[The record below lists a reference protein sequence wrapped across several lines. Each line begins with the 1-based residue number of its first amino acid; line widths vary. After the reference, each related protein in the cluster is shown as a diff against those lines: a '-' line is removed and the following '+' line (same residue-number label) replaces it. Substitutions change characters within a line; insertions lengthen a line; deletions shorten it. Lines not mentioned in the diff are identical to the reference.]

1 MKYHVGLDVSMD
13 ETSVCVMDETGKVIY
28 EAKVPTDPDDIAV
41 YLRSS
46 GLEYERI
53 GLESGPCSPWLYQGL
68 IDKGLPAI
76 CIDARHA
83 SAALKAQNF
92 KTDKNDAMGI
102 AHIMRTGWYRISHVK
117 SDHSQKTRVLL
128 NSRKTLLGKRLELDN
143 HIRGTLKVFGLKVG
157 ATTASRF
164 DKRVRDLIADD
175 QSLLVC
181 LEPLLQIRSHIIV
194 ECNNLDK
201 IIRNLVQHDE
211 LCRKFMT
218 IPGVG
223 FLTALMFK
231 CTIDNPHRF
240 KKSAN
245 VGVHLGLTPRK
256 YASGEI
262 DYNGRITKTGDWMM
276 RAHLY
281 EAAQVLMRR
290 TSKTTE
296 LKVWGQKIAKR
307 SCKKCAYVA
316 IARKL
321 SVIMHRMWVDG
332 TEFQDGG
339 AHA

>member
-1 MKYHVGLDVSMD
+1 MKYYVGLDVSMD
-13 ETSVCVMDETGKVIY
+13 ETSVCVMDEGGRVFY
-28 EAKVPTDPDDIAV
+28 EAKVPTEPDDIAV

-46 GLEYERI
+46 GLEYERV

-83 SAALKAQNF
+83 SAALKAQNV

-102 AHIMRTGWYRISHVK
+102 AHIMRTGWYRLSHVK

-164 DKRVRDLIADD
+164 DKRVRDLI
-175 QSLLVC
+175 
-181 LEPLLQIRSHIIV
+181 
-194 ECNNLDK
+194 
-201 IIRNLVQHDE
+201 
-211 LCRKFMT
+211 
-218 IPGVG
+218 
-223 FLTALMFK
+223 
-231 CTIDNPHRF
+231 
-240 KKSAN
+240 
-245 VGVHLGLTPRK
+245 
-256 YASGEI
+256 
-262 DYNGRITKTGDWMM
+262 TKTGDRMM

-296 LKVWGQKIAKR
+296 LKVWGQRIAKR
-307 SCKKCAYVA
+307 SCKKCAYVV

-321 SVIMHRMWVDG
+321 AVIMHRMWVDG
-332 TEFQDGG
+332 TEFKDGG